1 MNTLF
6 TYIKAIHGQETK
18 ASIVNE
24 QAKTNSY
31 HDGDIEVN
39 EKETTYYYDN
49 GVVIR
54 YKIERDN
61 APSELLCEEC
71 WISYE
76 VVNSG
81 QQEIKPR
88 RKTFHNTCQESF
100 WLKMQGDFA
109 ST

>member
-6 TYIKAIHGQETK
+6 AYIKAIHDQESDV
-18 ASIVNE
+18 SIAKTRN
-24 QAKTNSY
+24 KTNSY
-31 HDGDIEVN
+31 LDGDIEVN

-76 VVNSG
+76 VVDSG
-81 QQEIKPR
+81 QQLIKPR
-88 RKTFHNTCQESF
+88 RKTFHNTCQETF

-109 ST
+109 

>member
-6 TYIKAIHGQETK
+6 TYIKAIHKQETDVP
-18 ASIVNE
+18 IIE
-24 QAKTNSY
+24 QQTKTNRY
-31 HDGDIEVN
+31 PDGDIEVS
-39 EKETTYYYDN
+39 EKETTYYYEN

-76 VVNSG
+76 VVDSA
-81 QQEIKPR
+81 QQDIKPR
-88 RKTFHNTCQESF
+88 RKTFHNTCQETF
-100 WLKMQGDFA
+100 WLRMQDDFA
-109 ST
+109 SA